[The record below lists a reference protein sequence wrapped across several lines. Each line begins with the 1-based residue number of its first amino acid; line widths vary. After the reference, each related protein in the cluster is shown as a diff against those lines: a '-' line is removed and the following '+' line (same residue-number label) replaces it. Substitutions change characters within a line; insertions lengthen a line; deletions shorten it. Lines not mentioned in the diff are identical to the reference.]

1 MSNAVTR
8 VNLIDMV
15 LCFSRALDL
24 LHPSILDHHLRV
36 AYIAACLAQEIGLDD
51 HQVQEVLIAG
61 ALHDIGTVSSTQML
75 ALLDH
80 AMDNYRLPADTLL
93 PDIHRHGEEG
103 YHLIRDFPPFSAAAE
118 AIRFHHV
125 NWEQGRGEQFHGLAV
140 PVASHIL
147 HLADRVAVLPEAREH
162 ILLQR
167 DRIRRTVSGD
177 SGHRFMPRL
186 VQAFESLSDR
196 ESFWLDL
203 VYPDKGPLIR
213 QHFGRGEVILDLDA
227 LHRLGGLFGRI
238 IDYRSPFT
246 ATHSSGVAATAGA
259 LGELLGMS
267 AAECGLLRVAGDL
280 HDIGKLAVPLEIIDK
295 PDALTREEMQLV
307 RQHAYYTHRILST
320 VPGLET
326 VNTWA
331 SLHHERLDGRGY
343 PFRTRDIPVGA
354 RIVAVADIFTAIT
367 EDRPYR
373 RGMTADAAKR
383 ILQQQVHEGAIDGDV
398 VKQLILEFEQL
409 LEVRHHS
416 QHPGRRVPLSA

>member
-1 MSNAVTR
+1 MTDVVTR
-8 VNLIDMV
+8 VSLLDMV
-15 LCFSRALDL
+15 LCFSRSLDL
-24 LHPSILDHHLRV
+24 LHPSILDHHLQV
-36 AYIAACLAQEIGLDD
+36 AYIAACLAQEIELDD
-51 HQVQEVLIAG
+51 RQVQEVLIAG
-61 ALHDIGTVSSTQML
+61 ALHDIGTASSTQML

-80 AMDNYRLPADTLL
+80 AMDNYQLPAGTLL

-103 YHLIRDFPPFSAAAE
+103 YQLIRDFPPFSAAAK

-125 NWEQGRGEQFHGLAV
+125 NWDQGAGEEFRGLAV
-140 PVASHIL
+140 PLASHIL
-147 HLADRVAVLPEAREH
+147 HLADRVAVLPTTREH

-167 DRIRRTVSGD
+167 DRIRRTIAGD

-203 VYPDKGPLIR
+203 VYPDKGPIIR
-213 QHFGRGEVILDLDA
+213 QRFGGGEVTLDLDA
-227 LHRLGGLFGRI
+227 LQRLGGLFGRI

-259 LGELLGMS
+259 LGELLDMS
-267 AAECGLLRVAGDL
+267 PAECGLLRVAGDL

-295 PDALTREEMQLV
+295 PGRLSREEMQLV

-331 SLHHERLDGRGY
+331 SLHHERLDGAGY
-343 PFRTRDIPVGA
+343 PFHTREIPLGS

-373 RGMTADAAKR
+373 PGMTADAAKR
-383 ILQQQVHEGAIDGDV
+383 ILRQQVNEGAIDGDV
-398 VKQLILEFEQL
+398 VKPLLLEFDRL
-409 LEVRHHS
+409 LAIRHHS
-416 QHPGRRVPLSA
+416 QHLQKDAPLTA